1 MKGASVH
8 LLVSVD
14 GDFDVL
20 KEIRRLSPTDALAL
34 ARP

>member
-1 MKGASVH
+1 MKNGSVS

-20 KEIRRLSPTDALAL
+20 REIKRLSPTDALAL
-34 ARP
+34 AR